1 MRVFVRLLSTLLGL
15 AVAVAGALLA
25 AEVGWH
31 WWRPAE
37 APLIVPWR
45 EWQAELSTLNWTSG
59 PVRLIAALVA
69 VGGLILVLLAAS
81 ARRRAVRL
89 TDPAEEVSV
98 TTTPR
103 SLARL
108 VGRHVRAEDNV
119 TGASVTASAKKVRVR
134 ATSRL
139 ATERELRPHLLWV
152 VRELVADVPLA
163 RKPRVSVV
171 VDSPKDRR

>member
-25 AEVGWH
+25 VEVGWH
-31 WWRPAE
+31 WWRPAD
-37 APLIVPWR
+37 APLIVPWPD
-45 EWQAELSTLNWTSG
+45 WQASLSTLNWTSG
-59 PVRLIAALVA
+59 PVRLVAALVA
-69 VGGLILVLLAAS
+69 VAGLVLLLFSAS

-108 VGRHVRAEDNV
+108 VGRRVRAEDNV
-119 TGASVTASAKKVRVR
+119 TGASVTASAKTVRVR

-139 ATERELRPHLLWV
+139 STEGDLRPELLET
-152 VRELVADVPLA
+152 VRALVADVPLA
-163 RKPRVSVV
+163 RKPKVSVV

>member
-15 AVAVAGALLA
+15 AVAAAGALLA
-25 AEVGWH
+25 LEVGWH
-31 WWRPAE
+31 WWRPAGS
-37 APLIVPWR
+37 PLIVPWR
-45 EWQAELSTLNWTSG
+45 RWQEALSTMNWASA
-59 PVRLIAALVA
+59 PVQWIAAAVA
-69 VGGLILVLLAAS
+69 VGGLVLVLFAAS

-89 TDPAEEVSV
+89 TDPADEVSV

-139 ATERELRPHLLWV
+139 ATEGELRPRLLET
-152 VRELVADVPLA
+152 VRALVADVPLV
-163 RKPRVSVV
+163 RKPKVSVV